1 MSILFQIVLYQ
12 SLFLLAYQ
20 LIKKESFFQLNR
32 FYLLVSLI
40 ASIAL
45 PFVELNWFQFDL
57 GQENLSNLQSIYLP
71 EVFVGDA
78 QTSSTTIQEKD
89 STLYVSFLENIYIV
103 GFSVALSL
111 LYLKIETL
119 IQLIQ
124 ENVSASEKN
133 FKIVSVK
140 QSKEAFSFYHYV
152 FLGTAME
159 AEERKAILLHEQ
171 QHVRLK
177 HSIDN
182 SLLALIRTVF
192 WFNPLLY
199 FYQKE
204 LQLIHEYQADERVCR
219 ELNPK
224 TYAWQLL
231 NTAFQTNNMGLMS
244 SFYNKSFIKN
254 RIMMLQKKE
263 SNKMALLK
271 YAILTPILVVL
282 VGFSSIAQENL
293 PKDEQ
298 ALLEKYKKEITEL
311 VEKQDMS
318 VYYDYTINANKDE
331 KGVLTKKGFYKMKAF
346 ATLAYENGMSPN
358 EKVDQAFIKKSYAE
372 YREEMN
378 KKKVVMMDSRKI
390 ETQNEFDT
398 DVPFAAV
405 DRVPVYPGCDENLSN
420 QELRNCMSKNI
431 QEHINKNFDT
441 SIIEKLRTDKETEN
455 KLDEK
460 LKELSSLVSKVDL
473 ERKTRIYVRFTISK
487 NGEIA
492 NVEARSAHPDLSKA
506 SEDAVKSLPKMKPG
520 MHKEE
525 NVNVIYT
532 LPITLLIPE
541 KEENEEEK

>member
-1 MSILFQIVLYQ
+1 
-12 SLFLLAYQ
+12 
-20 LIKKESFFQLNR
+20 
-32 FYLLVSLI
+32 
-40 ASIAL
+40 
-45 PFVELNWFQFDL
+45 
-57 GQENLSNLQSIYLP
+57 
-71 EVFVGDA
+71 
-78 QTSSTTIQEKD
+78 
-89 STLYVSFLENIYIV
+89 
-103 GFSVALSL
+103 
-111 LYLKIETL
+111 
-119 IQLIQ
+119 
-124 ENVSASEKN
+124 
-133 FKIVSVK
+133 
-140 QSKEAFSFYHYV
+140 
-152 FLGTAME
+152 
-159 AEERKAILLHEQ
+159 
-171 QHVRLK
+171 
-177 HSIDN
+177 
-182 SLLALIRTVF
+182 
-192 WFNPLLY
+192 
-199 FYQKE
+199 
-204 LQLIHEYQADERVCR
+204 
-219 ELNPK
+219 
-224 TYAWQLL
+224 
-231 NTAFQTNNMGLMS
+231 
-244 SFYNKSFIKN
+244 
-254 RIMMLQKKE
+254 
-263 SNKMALLK
+263 
-271 YAILTPILVVL
+271 
-282 VGFSSIAQENL
+282 
-293 PKDEQ
+293 
-298 ALLEKYKKEITEL
+298 
-311 VEKQDMS
+311 
-318 VYYDYTINANKDE
+318 
-331 KGVLTKKGFYKMKAF
+331 MKAF